1 MGATVESSAQSN
13 REGCEGAM
21 GSKASIS
28 RISEATREKIREL
41 YVRHGVAKYA
51 LAQRFHIYAA
61 DVTRITKG
69 LKSVEASREVQAL
82 GLGNKKVPAK
92 YSYRSTMRWFHRGN
106 RICVP

>member
-1 MGATVESSAQSN
+1 MA
-13 REGCEGAM
+13 
-21 GSKASIS
+21 SKASIS
-28 RISEATREKIREL
+28 RISEATKEKIREL
-41 YVRHGVAKYA
+41 YVKYGVPKNA
-51 LAQRFHIYAA
+51 LVQRFHMDAG

>member
-1 MGATVESSAQSN
+1 M
-13 REGCEGAM
+13 EGSQGVMA
-21 GSKASIS
+21 SKASIS
-28 RISEATREKIREL
+28 RISEATKEKIREL
-41 YVRHGVAKYA
+41 YVRYGVPKYA
-51 LAQRFHIYAA
+51 LAQRFHIYPA